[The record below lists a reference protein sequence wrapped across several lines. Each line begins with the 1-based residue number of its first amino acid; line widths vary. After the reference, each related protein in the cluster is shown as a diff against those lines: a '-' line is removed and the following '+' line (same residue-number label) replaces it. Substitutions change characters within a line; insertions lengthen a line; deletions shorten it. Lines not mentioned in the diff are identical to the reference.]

1 MICQSCGR
9 ANELEAKF
17 CKGCGAPLASDE
29 GTQQNNSY
37 QPGAGYQTNMQN
49 QYGMPQSMYAG
60 TTRMTKKEF
69 DQCESIKPI
78 AKNIRASAIIAYVI
92 GAISLVAN
100 VILGGNVFGILDV
113 VIVVGLGLRIQFA
126 KSRVCAVILGV
137 YSVFNLIYMLVLT
150 GRPGGW
156 LIIICAVYAIMYTF
170 KYQKAWNAYQ
180 QTGQL

>member
-9 ANELEAKF
+9 ANELGAKF

-29 GTQQNNSY
+29 GTQQNNLY

-78 AKNIRASAIIAYVI
+78 AKNIMASAIIAYVI

-113 VIVVGLGLRIQFA
+113 VIVVGLGLGIQFV